1 MTPRLLLA
9 LSFFFHA
16 FAFNA
21 VAQEDRIPFYEDYLK
36 KSDINGFIRQ
46 ARQFLE
52 EKPDAVEAPRL
63 AMDYLMAAK
72 AARNSEGVEKATGYL
87 LFRYSNSL
95 PTLHLLSSFE
105 KGSEKLRDIIKIQ
118 AGLGNLEDKKFAVSF
133 CRTLIL
139 IARAQDPELLK
150 DPALRLRAYLL
161 GGKAEVEQ
169 IEEIALKSLAKDA
182 DADTTLG
189 KVIKITLSEKQ
200 ALEKIQELDGL
211 EGNDAGFCIKY
222 YLAQLTDEQ
231 KKSPDILTLQLKQAL
246 FLGKGK
252 KDRSIGRALEIFGS
266 LPSKTSKLAK
276 YQTFLGFA
284 QHLDEKDEDAIK
296 TLKKTSTKSS
306 NKEMAAWGKTAH
318 SYADGLQNSESRKKL
333 LLEALGKSIDRLS
346 EESDAFYIEAE
357 RTSGKDAEKAEPYKI
372 YLGISKLNESFEV
385 QLLNGKKLIFAFRT
399 DAKKSSIISPMAEQ
413 IISFKSPG
421 ALPVPHVNIL
431 RDIGDGSFNYNFN
444 LSFAPTFAKLADEG
458 ASILKNPYFGTNKGR
473 EVLVN
478 YLLSSKPI
486 WLGPAKSI
494 KGGTSY
500 PILSI
505 EPDGPAP
512 SLSALAF
519 DFTGN
524 LESCR
529 FGSLSI
535 TTILRGDQKILDKM
549 PKWPDF
555 PKREEEK
562 FDFALMMEI
571 ITQLSKLST
580 SSK

>member
-1 MTPRLLLA
+1 MIPRLLLA

-52 EKPDAVEAPRL
+52 EKPDAIEAPRL

-72 AARNSEGVEKATGYL
+72 ATRNSEAVEKATGYL
-87 LFRYSNSL
+87 LFRYPNSL

-105 KGSEKLRDIIKIQ
+105 KGSEKLRSIIKTQ

-139 IARAQDPELLK
+139 IARAQDSELLK

-161 GGKAEVEQ
+161 ASKAEVEQ
-169 IEEIALKSLAKDA
+169 IEQIALRSLAKDA
-182 DADTTLG
+182 EADTTLA

-200 ALEKIQELDGL
+200 ALEKIQELDEL
-211 EGNDAGFCIKY
+211 EGNDAEFCIKY

-246 FLGKGK
+246 FQGKGK
-252 KDRSIGRALEIFGS
+252 KDRRIGKALEFFGA

-296 TLKKTSTKSS
+296 TLKKVSTRSS
-306 NKEMAAWGKTAH
+306 NKEMAKWGKTAH
-318 SYADGLQNSESRKKL
+318 SYADGLQNSESRKRL
-333 LLEALGKSIDRLS
+333 LLQALGKSIDRLS
-346 EESDAFYIEAE
+346 EENDAFFIEAQWTPDE
-357 RTSGKDAEKAEPYKI
+357 DDEKSKPYQI
-372 YLGISKLNESFEV
+372 YLGISQSNESFEV
-385 QLLNGKKLIFAFRT
+385 QLMKEEKLTFAFRT
-399 DAKKSSIISPMAEQ
+399 DARKSSIISPMAEQ
-413 IISFKSPG
+413 IISFQSPG
-421 ALPVPHVNIL
+421 ALPVPRINIL
-431 RDIGDGSFNYNFN
+431 RDISDGSFNYNFN
-444 LSFAPTFAKLADEG
+444 LSFAPTFEKLADEG
-458 ASILKNPYFGTNKGR
+458 ASILNNPYFGTNKGR

-478 YLLSSKPI
+478 YLLSSKPL

-500 PILSI
+500 PIFSLDSDD
-505 EPDGPAP
+505 PSPATTE
-512 SLSALAF
+512 LAF
-519 DFTGN
+519 DVTGN

-529 FGSLSI
+529 FGSVSI
-535 TTILRGDQKILDKM
+535 PTILRGDQKILDKM

-571 ITQLSKLST
+571 ITQLSKLASAE
-580 SSK
+580 K